1 VLIPVART
9 AARVD
14 RKGLAFSTDD
24 SCIDLLAVQYDADTI
39 DPFDEDGGTVD
50 DRHAE
55 LSFAISMGSPQ
66 RDRTA
71 YTS

>member
-1 VLIPVART
+1 VART

-14 RKGLAFSTDD
+14 RRGLAFSTDD

-50 DRHAE
+50 DRHH
-55 LSFAISMGSPQ
+55 
-66 RDRTA
+66 DRLRERA
-71 YTS
+71 SA